1 MKFLE
6 KIKKIIEYI
15 KNLEFQKKIILA
27 LIVVLV
33 IANLVLGIILFTQ
46 KNVSVVKETSSV
58 SNVKEPFL
66 SLKLTSARGACSFS
80 DLVCVAFLIKSSI
93 SSDWVNILLYLPF
106 IAEFPTVGMCAFG
119 FLLTFL
125 GIILQGNSET
135 IQWLMSKTNIY
146 NRFILFNKRIVIVS
160 FILSL
165 YSYIIGYVDFQT
177 LKDLLC

>member
-1 MKFLE
+1 MKIFGKTISYLME
-6 KIKKIIEYI
+6 KIGGLLAGIMVCCII
-15 KNLEFQKKIILA
+15 
-27 LIVVLV
+27 
-33 IANLVLGIILFTQ
+33 
-46 KNVSVVKETSSV
+46 
-58 SNVKEPFL
+58 
-66 SLKLTSARGACSFS
+66 GAIHPTFS
-80 DLVCVAFLIKSSI
+80 HWK
-93 SSDWVNILLYLPF
+93 PF

-177 LKDLLC
+177 LKDLLCPQLVQIAKSVLIGVFCGLLVWFTIDTFQFTRLFYVLIRKTEKK